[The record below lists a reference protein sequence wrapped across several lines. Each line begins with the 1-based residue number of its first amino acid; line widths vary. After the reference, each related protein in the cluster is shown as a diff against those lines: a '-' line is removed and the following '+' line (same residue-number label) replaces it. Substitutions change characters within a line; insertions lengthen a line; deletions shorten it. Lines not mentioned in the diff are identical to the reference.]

1 MLLLIVKNAV
11 EYLNP
16 DQAPVLVCDQPL
28 FAIAKEIQWTWPDTF
43 GEIFF
48 VIMLGELH
56 IEMTALKLSDYALM
70 VVDGLKH

>member
-43 GEIFF
+43 GEFF
-48 VIMLGELH
+48 
-56 IEMTALKLSDYALM
+56 LS
-70 VVDGLKH
+70 